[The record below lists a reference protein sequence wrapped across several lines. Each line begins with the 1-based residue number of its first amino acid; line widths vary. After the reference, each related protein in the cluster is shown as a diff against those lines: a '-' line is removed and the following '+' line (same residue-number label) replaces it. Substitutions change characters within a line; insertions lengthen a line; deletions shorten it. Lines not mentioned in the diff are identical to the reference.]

1 MILLRFH
8 LCVYEYVC
16 VIWREQPE
24 FYEMCFFA
32 ITSISEKNYSVA
44 VPSERGKEIAKE
56 IP

>member
-1 MILLRFH
+1 MLSEGNR
-8 LCVYEYVC
+8 
-16 VIWREQPE
+16 Q